1 MADLDQLKAR
11 WAVVQQLLE
20 ELEEMTSA
28 LGEVAFDDDW
38 KIACIELGID
48 HTMEPHRAVRQWAAR
63 SAVRRDQRD
72 EVLRRLRP
80 DAEREATTLYEH
92 GVRNAI
98 SYVIALI
105 EELMTDG

>member
-1 MADLDQLKAR
+1 MSDLDRIKAR
-11 WAVVQQLLE
+11 RAAVEQLLE
-20 ELEEMTSA
+20 QLEGLLSDF
-28 LGEVAFDDDW
+28 GEVAFDDDW
-38 KIACIELGID
+38 KTTCIELGID

-80 DAEREATTLYEH
+80 DAEREAITLYEL

-105 EELMTDG
+105 EELMPG